1 MGGTTLANMPY
12 ADPAKLPEREREIV
26 AGLPP
31 LNIFRMLAHAP
42 APLGAW
48 LRLGNRILTG
58 MNLPADLR
66 EIAIL
71 AIARATG
78 SVYEWTQ
85 HVVIGRACG
94 MTEAQIAALEADRAD
109 DPSLGEAGRLAVR
122 AAREA
127 ARDHQV
133 STETLNALRHLIGD
147 EQTVEMIHTIGFYT
161 SVAIF
166 LKTTGVDV
174 DQVDASGWD
183 KMKGRRE
190 QDF

>member
-1 MGGTTLANMPY
+1 MPY
-12 ADPAKLPEREREIV
+12 ADPASLPERERETL

-42 APLGAW
+42 APLAAW
-48 LRLGNRILTG
+48 LKLGNRILTA
-58 MNLPADLR
+58 MDLPADLR

-71 AIARATG
+71 AVARATG

-94 MTEAQIAALEADRAD
+94 MTEAQIAALEADRGD

-127 ARDHQV
+127 ARDHKV
-133 STETLNALRHLIGD
+133 STETLGALRALVGD
-147 EQTVEMIHTIGFYT
+147 RQAVELIHTIGFYT
-161 SVAIF
+161 YVSIF
-166 LKTTGVDV
+166 LQTTGVDV
-174 DQVDASGWD
+174 DQVDVEGWNR
-183 KMKGRRE
+183 MKGRKAS
-190 QDF
+190 DF